1 MVTPRSPDRDDVKSP
16 SRKGRSPVWL
26 SRSSLN
32 NNSFPQRVAALFE
45 KGVAHQNAGKMVEAQ
60 KVFCR
65 VAQLLERAGVQDA
78 SIYAAIGYTHLLLN
92 EPEKALELSQKS
104 LAIDPKFVKALI
116 NASAA
121 CRILN
126 KLDAA
131 QKFAEN
137 ACELDP
143 NSAQPLG
150 ALAMLLIQK
159 GKISEGLVRATYAL
173 QIDSDCIDTIGALAL
188 GYSRIGD
195 IETALPFFDRYM
207 ERLPNDPTIG
217 SGKLFSLHY
226 KPGVTAVELRE
237 SHRSWGDRF
246 GAKFKPDWPAHK
258 NDRNPKRRL
267 RIGYL
272 SGDLRAHVVG
282 YWTKHIIAAHNR
294 DNVEIFCFANNKED
308 EYSAQIKAASDY
320 WLSILDMPDEQASRT
335 IQEAKID
342 VLVDLSGHTSA
353 NRLFLLARKPAPVQ
367 ATWCGYLDSTGLEAV
382 DYVIADEV
390 IAPASEPSPFV
401 EEPLRLPS
409 CSVCFEP
416 IPDAPEVDPPPFERN
431 GYITFGCFN
440 NPSKIGPGV
449 AALWSKILNATLDA
463 KLLLM
468 YGNFV
473 DPLTRERLLRCFR
486 EAGIPD
492 KRVEFRQGNRATV
505 LAAYSADVDLALDTF
520 PYNGGTTTCEA
531 LWMGVPTVGLY
542 GSHPMSRLGCSLLV
556 YSGLSALATTSP
568 EEYVERAVSLANE
581 RSTLRRLRSELRGHL
596 VKTPLFNANLFIAG
610 LEDAYFR
617 AFERWCHQQTQSR

>member
-1 MVTPRSPDRDDVKSP
+1 
-16 SRKGRSPVWL
+16 L
-26 SRSSLN
+26 
-32 NNSFPQRVAALFE
+32 PQRVAALFE
-45 KGVAHQNAGKMVEAQ
+45 EGLTHQNAGKMEEAQ
-60 KVFCR
+60 GIFYR
-65 VAQLLERAGVQDA
+65 IARLLERAGVQDA
-78 SIYAAIGYTHLLLN
+78 SIYAAIGYCHLLLN
-92 EPEKALELSQKS
+92 EPEQALELSQKS
-104 LAIDPKFVKALI
+104 LEINPKFVKALI

-121 CRILN
+121 YRVLN

-131 QKFAEN
+131 QKFAEK
-137 ACELDP
+137 ACELDAH
-143 NSAQPLG
+143 SAQALG
-150 ALAMLLIQK
+150 AFAMILVQK
-159 GKISEGLVRATYAL
+159 GKVSEGLVRATYAF
-173 QIDSDCIDTIGALAL
+173 QMDKDCADAIGALAL

-195 IETALPFFDRYM
+195 IEVALPFFDRYI
-207 ERLPNDPTIG
+207 ELFSNDPFVE
-217 SGKLFSLHY
+217 SGRLFSLHY
-226 KPGVTAVELRE
+226 KPGITAEELRRA
-237 SHRSWGDRF
+237 HRNWGNRF
-246 GAKFKPDWPAHK
+246 GAKFKKDWPKHK

-272 SGDLRAHVVG
+272 SGDFRSHVVG
-282 YWTKHIIAAHNR
+282 YWTKHIIADHNR
-294 DNVEIFCFANNKED
+294 ENVEVFCFANNKED
-308 EYSAQIKAASDY
+308 EYSAQIKAASDH
-320 WLSILDMPDEQASRT
+320 WLSILEMPDEEAARR
-335 IQEAKID
+335 IQEAEID
-342 VLVDLSGHTSA
+342 ILVDLSGHTSA

-409 CSVCFEP
+409 CSLCIEP
-416 IPDAPEVDPPPFERN
+416 IPDAPKIGPPPFERK

-449 AALWSKILNATLDA
+449 VALWSKILGTTLDS

-468 YGNFV
+468 YGTFI

-486 EAGIPD
+486 EAGIQD
-492 KRVEFRQGNRATV
+492 EKVEFRQGNRAAV

-542 GSHPMSRLGCSLLV
+542 GTHPMSRLGCSLLV

-568 EEYVERAVSLANE
+568 EEYVERATALASDGATLS
-581 RSTLRRLRSELRGHL
+581 RLRRELRRHL
-596 VKTPLFNANLFIAG
+596 VNTPLFNSKLFVSG
-610 LEDAYFR
+610 LEYAYSQ
-617 AFERWCHQQTQSR
+617 AFERWCQLQV